1 MQPNVEPASVMVVED
16 NDELRD
22 RILVPG
28 LRAEGFSAEGVGSAM
43 ALYRALSLRNHD
55 LFVVDVGLP
64 DESGFDVVRH
74 LRQLGGI
81 GIVVLT
87 GRGDPE
93 DRVSGLDHGADAYLI
108 KPVGVNVLA
117 ATLRSVQRRL
127 SPNARPNAP
136 SDVMHSLPM
145 AASDWRLDQQGWQLN
160 APSGE
165 RVALS
170 AGERQLLLRL
180 LDAGGE
186 VVEREVILQHLAAS
200 DQDEAFDP
208 HRLEM
213 LVHRLRRKVQTAVG
227 EELPLVTV
235 RGVGYLLSF

>member
-1 MQPNVEPASVMVVED
+1 MQPNVEPACVMVVED

-28 LRAEGFSAEGVGSAM
+28 LRGEGFSAEGVGSAM
-43 ALYRALSLRNHD
+43 ALYRALSLRSYD
-55 LFVVDVGLP
+55 LFVVDIGLP

-74 LRQLGGI
+74 LRQLDGI
-81 GIVVLT
+81 GIVMLT

-93 DRVSGLDHGADAYLI
+93 DRVSGLDHGADAYLV

-117 ATLRSVQRRL
+117 ATLRSVRRRL
-127 SPNARPNAP
+127 TPNA
-136 SDVMHSLPM
+136 LPEVPHPHPPPV
-145 AASDWRLDQQGWQLN
+145 SGWHLDQQGWQL
-160 APSGE
+160 AASSGG

-170 AGERQLLLRL
+170 KGERQLLLRL

-186 VVEREVILQHLAAS
+186 VVERDVILQHLAAS

-213 LVHRLRRKVQTAVG
+213 LVHRLRRKVQTVAG

>member
-28 LRAEGFSAEGVGSAM
+28 LRGEGFSAEGVGSAM
-43 ALYRALSLRNHD
+43 ALYRALSLRSHD
-55 LFVVDVGLP
+55 LFVVDIGLP

-108 KPVGVNVLA
+108 KPVDVNVLA
-117 ATLRSVQRRL
+117 ATLRSVRRRL
-127 SPNARPNAP
+127 IPNA
-136 SDVMHSLPM
+136 LPEVPHPHPPP
-145 AASDWRLDQQGWQLN
+145 ASGWRLDPQGWQLN
-160 APSGE
+160 APSGG

-180 LDAGGE
+180 LEAGGE
-186 VVEREVILQHLAAS
+186 VVERDVILQHLAAS
-200 DQDEAFDP
+200 DPDQEFDP

-213 LVHRLRRKVQTAVG
+213 LVHRLRRKVQTVAG

-235 RGVGYLLSF
+235 RGVGYLLSL

>member
-28 LRAEGFSAEGVGSAM
+28 LRGEGFSAEGVGSAM
-43 ALYRALSLRNHD
+43 ALYRDLSLRSHD
-55 LFVVDVGLP
+55 LFVVDIGLP
-64 DESGFDVVRH
+64 DESGFEVVRH

-81 GIVVLT
+81 GIVMLT

-93 DRVSGLDHGADAYLI
+93 DRVSGLDHGADAYLV

-117 ATLRSVQRRL
+117 ATLRSVRRRL
-127 SPNARPNAP
+127 IPN
-136 SDVMHSLPM
+136 VLPEVPRQPPVS
-145 AASDWRLDQQGWQLN
+145 ASGWRLDQQGWQL
-160 APSGE
+160 AAASGG
-165 RVALS
+165 RVTLS
-170 AGERQLLLRL
+170 KGERQLLLRL

-213 LVHRLRRKVQTAVG
+213 LVHRLRRKVQTVAG